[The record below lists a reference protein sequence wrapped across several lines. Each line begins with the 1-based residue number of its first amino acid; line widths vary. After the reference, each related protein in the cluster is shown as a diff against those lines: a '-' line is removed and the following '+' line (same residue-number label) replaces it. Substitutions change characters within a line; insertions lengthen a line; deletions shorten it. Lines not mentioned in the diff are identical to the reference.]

1 MRLGVFGPQGSGK
14 SFIVSMLSRH
24 LMALDPHLV
33 LYTNMNLEGK
43 NIKVIRDLSEFPFDD
58 GKNKIFVLD
67 EAYFTLN
74 SRNSS
79 SKNNQ
84 IWTSAF
90 ALFRKSDTV
99 LSVFITHRPRMIDVN
114 FREQLDYIM
123 MCRKNPTHFD
133 YLLMD
138 TVSELQS
145 PITIP
150 KVQEVFDYANFNTKD
165 FPLPITV
172 EGLKDNPLFKIMK

>member
-24 LMALDPHLV
+24 LMELDKDLM
-33 LYTNMNLEGK
+33 LYTNMNLQGD
-43 NIKVIRDLSEFPFDD
+43 NIKTIVDLSEFPFND
-58 GKNKIFVLD
+58 GKNKIFILD

-138 TVSELQS
+138 TVSELTTS
-145 PITIP
+145 ITIP
-150 KVQEVFDYANFNTKD
+150 KVKEVFDYAKFDTKD
-165 FPLPITV
+165 FPLPIKV
-172 EGLKDNPLFKIMK
+172 EGLKDNPLFQILK